1 MPRCTLGVQRGG
13 AKSLSAFDELW
24 PVVLLRLERFHRLA
38 FSALLAPLL
47 LARRPLGQAG
57 AGHGAVLG
65 HLFFVRQLG
74 RPVQTDAARVKE
86 IDAVSDVV
94 DPQRRVRRGLCLH
107 VVAQV
112 EEGDERTALEANA
125 EARVGAAF
133 ARSWP
138 VV

>member
-57 AGHGAVLG
+57 VGHGAVLG
-65 HLFFVRQLG
+65 PLFFVGQLG
-74 RPVQTDAARVKE
+74 RQLQTDGGRGKE
-86 IDAVSDVV
+86 KDAVKDGGGRYA
-94 DPQRRVRRGLCLH
+94 P
-107 VVAQV
+107 
-112 EEGDERTALEANA
+112 
-125 EARVGAAF
+125 
-133 ARSWP
+133 
-138 VV
+138 